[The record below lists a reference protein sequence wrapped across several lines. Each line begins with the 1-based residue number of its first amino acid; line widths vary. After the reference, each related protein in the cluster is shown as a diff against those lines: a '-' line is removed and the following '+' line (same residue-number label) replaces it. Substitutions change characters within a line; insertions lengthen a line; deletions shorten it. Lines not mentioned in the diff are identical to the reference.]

1 MIHLVPF
8 QRIHFDEL
16 IQWVNSE
23 ELLANWSGSLFSY
36 PLTLESLN
44 WYIDNTNVKDASDA
58 FVYRVEDALGN
69 GVGHISLGGLSW
81 KNRSARI
88 SRVLIGSTENKGKG
102 HCKQMIKAVLKI
114 GFEELQLHRIE
125 LGVYSSN
132 VSAIRCYENAGMKI
146 EGLQRDVLWQNN
158 EWWSRYEMS
167 ILETEWFALHP

>member
-1 MIHLVPF
+1 
-8 QRIHFDEL
+8 
-16 IQWVNSE
+16 
-23 ELLANWSGSLFSY
+23 
-36 PLTLESLN
+36 
-44 WYIDNTNVKDASDA
+44 
-58 FVYRVEDALGN
+58 
-69 GVGHISLGGLSW
+69 
-81 KNRSARI
+81 
-88 SRVLIGSTENKGKG
+88 
-102 HCKQMIKAVLKI
+102 LKI

>member
-8 QRIHFDEL
+8 KRIHFEEL
-16 IQWVNSE
+16 IHWVNSE
-23 ELLANWSGSLFSY
+23 ELLVNWSGSLFSY
-36 PLTLESLN
+36 PLTLDSLN
-44 WYIDNTNVKDASDA
+44 WYIDNTNVKDESDA
-58 FVYRVEDALGN
+58 FVYRVEDAQGN

-88 SRVLIGSTENKGKG
+88 SRVLIGNTEKKGKG

-125 LGVYSSN
+125 LGVYSNN

-158 EWWSRYEMS
+158 QWWSRYEMS
-167 ILETEWFALHP
+167 ILDTEWFALHP